1 MPTVTEKRETFQ
13 RLHEAGF
20 FIIPNAWDAGSA
32 VRLTM
37 LGFKAIASTSSGAA
51 WAAGRQDGGLSRDE
65 VLAHLALLVTATD
78 LPVNADFE
86 NGFADDPAGVAHNVG
101 MALATGIAGLSIE
114 DWSGETMYPIGLAV
128 ERIAAAREAMDAVD
142 PTAMLIGRN
151 ENFRVPDMTAGESI
165 ARAVAYAQAGADC
178 LFVPMLVDHGAVA
191 ELVAAVAPKPVNIL
205 VQEYDS
211 AIPAF
216 AALGVRRCSVGG
228 SLAGRAWAAFDEAAR
243 ALRKYQP

>member
-1 MPTVTEKRETFQ
+1 MRRYGKRDLPPPGRLEVGELTMPTVTEKRETFQ

-101 MALATGIAGLSIE
+101 MAPAT
-114 DWSGETMYPIGLAV
+114 
-128 ERIAAAREAMDAVD
+128 EA
-142 PTAMLIGRN
+142 
-151 ENFRVPDMTAGESI
+151 S
-165 ARAVAYAQAGADC
+165 
-178 LFVPMLVDHGAVA
+178 
-191 ELVAAVAPKPVNIL
+191 
-205 VQEYDS
+205 
-211 AIPAF
+211 
-216 AALGVRRCSVGG
+216 
-228 SLAGRAWAAFDEAAR
+228 
-243 ALRKYQP
+243 